1 MSTQYQIQ
9 AFARTGKGKTLNRR
23 YRREGKVP
31 AVIYGAGKDN
41 QDLLLNHNEIKR
53 NLDTEGFH
61 AAIIDIKTEKGT
73 EQAIVRDVQMH
84 PFRAQVMHVDFQR
97 VSASEKLHMAVPLH
111 FIGGDECPGV
121 YNEGG
126 IETHLMNEVDIEC
139 LPADL
144 PEYLEVDISGL
155 ELHESA
161 KLTDIKVPEGV
172 VITALQHDGEDQ
184 AVASILA
191 PKVIEE
197 EEAVEAEAEE
207 LAEGEVEEGA
217 EAAEAEASEDKKE

>member
-9 AFARTGKGKTLNRR
+9 AFARTGKGKTLNRQ

-61 AAIIDIKTEKGT
+61 AAIIDVKTEKGT

-172 VITALQHDGEDQ
+172 VITALQHEGEDQ

-217 EAAEAEASEDKKE
+217 EAAETEASEDKKE

>member
-1 MSTQYQIQ
+1 MSTQYHIQ
-9 AFARTGKGKTLNRR
+9 AFARTDKGKSSSRR
-23 YRREGKVP
+23 YRQAGKVP

-41 QDLLLNHNEIKR
+41 EDLLLNHNEIKH
-53 NLDTEGFH
+53 NLDTEGFS
-61 AAIIDIKTEKGT
+61 AAIIEIKTDNGS

-84 PFRAQVMHVDFQR
+84 PYRAQVMHVDFQR
-97 VSASEKLHMAVPLH
+97 VSATEKLHIAVPLH
-111 FIGGDECPGV
+111 FIGGEECPGV
-121 YNEGG
+121 YNEEG
-126 IETHLMNEVDIEC
+126 IESHLINEVEVEC

-155 ELHESA
+155 HLHESA

-172 VITALQHDGEDQ
+172 VITALLHEGEDQ

-197 EEAVEAEAEE
+197 EEVVEGEEEE
-207 LAEGEVEEGA
+207 LAEGEVAEGA
-217 EAAEAEASEDKKE
+217 EPTAAEGAEETQE

>member
-9 AFARTGKGKTLNRR
+9 ASARTDKGKSSSRR
-23 YRREGKVP
+23 YRQAGKVP
-31 AVIYGAGKDN
+31 AVIYGAGKGN
-41 QDLLLNHNEIKR
+41 EDLLLNHNEIKH

-61 AAIIDIKTEKGT
+61 AAIIEIKTDSGT

-84 PFRAQVMHVDFQR
+84 PYRAQVMHVDFQR
-97 VSASEKLHMAVPLH
+97 VSATEKLHIAVPLH
-111 FIGGDECPGV
+111 FIGGEECPGV
-121 YNEGG
+121 YHEGG
-126 IETHLMNEVDIEC
+126 IESHLINEVDVEC

-155 ELHESA
+155 HLHESA
-161 KLTDIKVPEGV
+161 KLTDIKVPEDV
-172 VITALQHDGEDQ
+172 VITALLHEGEDQ

-197 EEAVEAEAEE
+197 EEVVEGEEEE
-207 LAEGEVEEGA
+207 LAEGEIEEGA
-217 EAAEAEASEDKKE
+217 AATEAESSEDSKE

>member
-9 AFARTGKGKTLNRR
+9 AFARTGKGKTLSRR

-31 AVIYGAGKDN
+31 AVLYGAGKDN
-41 QDLLLNHNEIKR
+41 ADLLLNHNEIKH
-53 NLDTEGFH
+53 NLDSQGFQ
-61 AAIIDIKTEKGT
+61 AAIIEIKTENGS

-84 PFRAQVMHVDFQR
+84 PYRAQVMHVDFQR
-97 VSASEKLHMAVPLH
+97 VSATEKLRIAVPLH
-111 FIGGDECPGV
+111 FIGGEECPGV

-126 IETHLMNEVDIEC
+126 IETHLMNEIDIEC

-144 PEYLEVDISGL
+144 PEYLEVDISAL
-155 ELHESA
+155 QLHESA
-161 KLTDIKVPEGV
+161 KLSDVKVPEGV
-172 VITALQHDGEDQ
+172 EIMALMHEGEDQ

-197 EEAVEAEAEE
+197 EEIVEGEEEE
-207 LAEGEVEEGA
+207 LAEGAVEEGA
-217 EAAEAEASEDKKE
+217 EAAAAEASEEKKD